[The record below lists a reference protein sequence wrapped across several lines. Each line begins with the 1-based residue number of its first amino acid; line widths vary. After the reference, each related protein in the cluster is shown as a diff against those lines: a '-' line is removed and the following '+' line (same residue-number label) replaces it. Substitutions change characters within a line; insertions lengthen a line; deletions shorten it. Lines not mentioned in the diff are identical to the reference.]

1 MLGWSARGG
10 FPIQGGA
17 AAPRHGKLEHVLLS
31 RERATMSTADERHS
45 ARSLLLTVSEIV
57 EETADARSIVFERTE
72 NFDYRPGQFL
82 TLRIPSERTGS
93 VARCYSLASSPHT
106 DELPKVTVKR
116 TADGYGSNWVCDN
129 LTAGDVVEALPPSG
143 RFTPPDLDEDLLLFA
158 AGSGITPIMSI
169 VKSALHDGVGSIAL
183 FYANRN
189 ESSVIFA
196 DELRTLAVEY
206 PRRLTVVHWLES
218 LQGIPTIDQ
227 LSAAAV
233 HYREHRAFMCGPG
246 AFMDAVHKA
255 LTATGFPHSRVHSE
269 VFASLTGDPFT
280 DVVVAAEDDTGSGST
295 ATVELDGESHDL
307 TWPRKQT
314 LVDVMLAAG
323 IAVPYSCREGECGS
337 CACTLLEGEVAMDNS
352 EILDD
357 EDIADGMI
365 LGCQARPVS
374 DHLRIEF

>member
-1 MLGWSARGG
+1 
-10 FPIQGGA
+10 
-17 AAPRHGKLEHVLLS
+17 
-31 RERATMSTADERHS
+31 MSTADERHS
-45 ARSLLLTVSEIV
+45 VRSLQLTVSEIV
-57 EETADARSIVFERTE
+57 EETADARSIVFERME
-72 NFDYRPGQFL
+72 NFDYKPGQFL

-129 LTAGDVVEALPPSG
+129 VAAGDVVEALPPSG
-143 RFTPPDLDEDLLLFA
+143 RFTPPDLDDDLLLFA

-255 LTATGFPHSRVHSE
+255 LTATGFPHGRVHSE

-280 DVVVAAEDDTGSGST
+280 DVVVSAEEDTGSGST